1 MRRFLPLL
9 FSFGLV
15 LLLAGCHEDPYLTV
29 SPSSLSFAEEGGS
42 QTIQVSANYA
52 WTASVSGSGFKISPA
67 SGEGVGSVTVTA
79 SAATSADEI
88 TGSVSFQSEGLT
100 ASVALKQSAKTM
112 LEVGSVTKIPQEG
125 GTVTVDVR
133 YNTEFMVEIE
143 SAAQS
148 WISYAGTK
156 SLNSGKLTFEVKSNE
171 TTNPRTGKV
180 TVKDKSRKVQPQTLT
195 FEQEEKK
202 VIQVGE
208 TTAIPYQGGTSTVD
222 IKYNTAKADISV
234 EVENSAKTWITFI
247 QTKALQSGTLEF
259 KFAANKGDER
269 TGKVTVKDKNGKA
282 DPVTITF
289 TQMGIPEYMIKER
302 AALVAFYKANDGDH
316 WVNKDNWCTDDP
328 VGTWYGVTTDAS
340 GHVKDITFWGN
351 HLKGYLPDEIADLT
365 ELEGL
370 NLTENEPATS
380 GYKPLPAAIGKLKHL
395 KKLYLQGYALSG
407 KFPASLFDLESLEEL
422 YFNNAMFTDPQPIP
436 ADIQK
441 LKNLRVLGMNNMN
454 LTGTLIPELGTL
466 FNLETLRLNQN
477 HLTGGIPE
485 SFGNLKNLSFF
496 EAYSNQLSGVFPTS
510 FGMLDNYWKLWPGL
524 YNDNRFTME
533 DMIASKIPAP
543 KSPKVKTIS
552 GKTLDLEAEFRK
564 NQYTVLF
571 SVAPEYDYAMSVEY
585 LTTLERFYKLT
596 RDKGLGVITYLDN
609 EAEISDQKTWDEH
622 FKQALKESGAEW
634 ESFIRYSLYD
644 YPEGEAP
651 FYSEWGT
658 QAYPFSGANQLVI
671 IGPENT
677 LVYATIMDS
686 SGYGKII
693 DNAISYLEKQFGT
706 PIERYESKDFT
717 ADGKVKTLQT
727 ASKGAGID
735 LVITGDAYS
744 DRLIA
749 DGTFEKMARNAA
761 ENLFSVEPY
770 KSLRDRF
777 NVYLVNAVSK
787 NEEFFNGSQTVFSG
801 DFGGG
806 SAVGGD
812 NAKVLQYAGK
822 AVSASRMDNVTV
834 LVLMNTSKTGGTCY
848 MNDPEDSSIYA
859 GGSSVV
865 WVPYNDANAVNG
877 NSAVANRVVHEL
889 GGHGIAKLADEYY
902 YIQYGK
908 ISGGEVTAAKNKQKI
923 GWYMNVDFTGDPAKV
938 LWSQFIGDK
947 NYSSEQI
954 GAYEGGFTYFSGVWR
969 PTEQSVMFS
978 DYDHPTFN
986 APSRAQIYTRIMK
999 LSEGNSW
1006 TFNYDEFVKWDKAHP
1021 DTVKYT
1027 KSSVPA
1033 DGEESIHVAPI
1044 ASGKTWRQVM
1054 ER

>member
-1 MRRFLPLL
+1 MKHLL
-9 FSFGLV
+9 ALLSCVSL

-125 GTVTVDVR
+125 GTITVDVR
-133 YNTEFMVEIE
+133 YNTDFTVEIE

-180 TVKDKSRKVQPQTLT
+180 TVKDKSGIVQPQTLT
-195 FEQEEKK
+195 FEQEEKT

-208 TTAIPYQGGTSTVD
+208 TTAIPYQGGTCTVG
-222 IKYNTAKADISV
+222 IKYNTAKADITV

-259 KFAANKGDER
+259 EFAANNGEER
-269 TGKVTVKDKNGKA
+269 TGKVTVKDKAGKA
-282 DPVTITF
+282 ESVTITF

-316 WVNKDNWCTDDP
+316 WVNKDNWCTDNP
-328 VGTWYGVTTDAS
+328 VGTWFGVTTDAS

-543 KSPKVKTIS
+543 KSPKVKTLS

-571 SVAPEYDYAMSVEY
+571 SIAPEYDYAMSVEY

-634 ESFIRYSLYD
+634 ESFIRYSLYN

-651 FYSEWGT
+651 FYSERGT

>member
-1 MRRFLPLL
+1 MKHLL
-9 FSFGLV
+9 ALLSCVSL

-29 SPSSLSFAEEGGS
+29 SPSNLSFAEEGGS

-100 ASVALKQSAKTM
+100 ASVALKQSAKTT

-125 GTVTVDVR
+125 GTITVDVR
-133 YNTEFMVEIE
+133 YNTDFTVEIE

-180 TVKDKSRKVQPQTLT
+180 TVKDKSGKVQPQTLT
-195 FEQEEKK
+195 FEQEEKT

-208 TTAIPYQGGTSTVD
+208 TTAIPYQGGTCTVG
-222 IKYNTAKADISV
+222 IKYNTAKADITV

-259 KFAANKGDER
+259 EFAANNGEER
-269 TGKVTVKDKNGKA
+269 TGKVTVKDKAGKA
-282 DPVTITF
+282 ESVTITF

-316 WVNKDNWCTDDP
+316 WVNKDNWCTDNP
-328 VGTWYGVTTDAS
+328 VGTWFGVTTDAS

-571 SVAPEYDYAMSVEY
+571 SIAPEYDYAMSVEY

-634 ESFIRYSLYD
+634 ESFIRYSLYN

-651 FYSEWGT
+651 FYSERGT

>member
-1 MRRFLPLL
+1 MKHLL
-9 FSFGLV
+9 ALLSCVSL

-88 TGSVSFQSEGLT
+88 TGSVSFQSEGLS

-125 GTVTVDVR
+125 GTITVDVR
-133 YNTEFMVEIE
+133 YNTDFTVEIE

-180 TVKDKSRKVQPQTLT
+180 TVKDKSGIVQPQTLT
-195 FEQEEKK
+195 FEQEEKT

-208 TTAIPYQGGTSTVD
+208 TTAIPYQGGTCTVG
-222 IKYNTAKADISV
+222 IKYNTAKADITV

-259 KFAANKGDER
+259 EFAANNGEER
-269 TGKVTVKDKNGKA
+269 TGKVTVKDKAGKA
-282 DPVTITF
+282 ESVTITF

-316 WVNKDNWCTDDP
+316 WVNKDNWCTDNP
-328 VGTWYGVTTDAS
+328 VGTWFGVTTDAS

-543 KSPKVKTIS
+543 KSPKVKTLS

-571 SVAPEYDYAMSVEY
+571 SIAPEYDYAMSVEY

-634 ESFIRYSLYD
+634 ESFIRYSLYN

-651 FYSEWGT
+651 FYSERGT

>member
-1 MRRFLPLL
+1 
-9 FSFGLV
+9 
-15 LLLAGCHEDPYLTV
+15 
-29 SPSSLSFAEEGGS
+29 
-42 QTIQVSANYA
+42 
-52 WTASVSGSGFKISPA
+52 
-67 SGEGVGSVTVTA
+67 
-79 SAATSADEI
+79 
-88 TGSVSFQSEGLT
+88 
-100 ASVALKQSAKTM
+100 
-112 LEVGSVTKIPQEG
+112 
-125 GTVTVDVR
+125 
-133 YNTEFMVEIE
+133 
-143 SAAQS
+143 
-148 WISYAGTK
+148 
-156 SLNSGKLTFEVKSNE
+156 
-171 TTNPRTGKV
+171 
-180 TVKDKSRKVQPQTLT
+180 
-195 FEQEEKK
+195 
-202 VIQVGE
+202 
-208 TTAIPYQGGTSTVD
+208 
-222 IKYNTAKADISV
+222 
-234 EVENSAKTWITFI
+234 
-247 QTKALQSGTLEF
+247 
-259 KFAANKGDER
+259 
-269 TGKVTVKDKNGKA
+269 
-282 DPVTITF
+282 
-289 TQMGIPEYMIKER
+289 
-302 AALVAFYKANDGDH
+302 
-316 WVNKDNWCTDDP
+316 
-328 VGTWYGVTTDAS
+328 
-340 GHVKDITFWGN
+340 
-351 HLKGYLPDEIADLT
+351 
-365 ELEGL
+365 
-370 NLTENEPATS
+370 
-380 GYKPLPAAIGKLKHL
+380 
-395 KKLYLQGYALSG
+395 
-407 KFPASLFDLESLEEL
+407 
-422 YFNNAMFTDPQPIP
+422 MFTDPQPIP